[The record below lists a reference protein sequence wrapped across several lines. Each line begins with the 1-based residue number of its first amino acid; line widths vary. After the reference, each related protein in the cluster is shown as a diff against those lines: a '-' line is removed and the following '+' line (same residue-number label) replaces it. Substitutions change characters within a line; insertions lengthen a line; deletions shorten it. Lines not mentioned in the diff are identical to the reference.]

1 MMTITSAELCRHLE
15 WMASGH
21 AHFLARLDDLTDQ
34 DLLEPTALV
43 GWTGR
48 HLLSH
53 VGHNARAL
61 GRLAHWAAS
70 GEPTPMYAD
79 AQARATEIE
88 LGARWAPPQLRT
100 FVRQEQDRLASS
112 LEALDPTH
120 WATDVVTAQGRTVP
134 ASVVPWLRA
143 RELWIH
149 AVDLHGGVGFER
161 FPEEFLDEL
170 LVDVLARR
178 RAASAWPVRVRATD
192 RPYTVDPLDV
202 DDDSGRVEAP
212 AAALA
217 RWLTGRG
224 GADAVRTN
232 DGAELPK
239 LSPWL

>member
-1 MMTITSAELCRHLE
+1 MMTTISPALGRHLE
-15 WMASGH
+15 WMSAGH

-34 DLLEPTALV
+34 DLLKPTALA

-79 AQARATEIE
+79 AQARAAEIE
-88 LGARWAPPQLRT
+88 LGARWAAPQLRA
-100 FVRQEQDRLASS
+100 FVRQEQARLSSS

-120 WATDVVTAQGRTVP
+120 WATDVVTAQGRTVT
-134 ASVVPWLRA
+134 ASAVPWLRA

-149 AVDLHGGVGFER
+149 ATDLHGGLGFER
-161 FPEEFLDEL
+161 FPAEFLDEL

-178 RAASAWPVRVRATD
+178 RASGWPVRVRATD
-192 RPYTVDPLDV
+192 RPYTVDLLDV
-202 DDDSGRVEAP
+202 DDDTGLVEAP
-212 AAALA
+212 AAVLA

-232 DGAELPK
+232 DGAEPPK